1 MLDNKNALNALQRA
15 ARTVEGRV
23 YVYRED
29 GTLAHTFRHDDI
41 LKEFTVERTGDNSK
55 FFGYG
60 VAHKANIKV
69 IDKERKLSL
78 NTSNKMYP
86 YFVNRSTGTPSSVFP
101 YPYMDITEVN
111 RDENTN
117 ALSITCYDRLHKA
130 AAHKVS
136 ELTIAAP
143 YTMKQFVNEC
153 ANLLGL
159 TGALLINITDEEFAL
174 SYEEGANFEGT
185 ETIRDALNAA
195 AEATQS
201 IYYIDKNNKLV
212 FKRLDMN
219 GNAALT
225 IRKDDYINLDS
236 KTNRR
241 LAKIVS
247 ATELGDNIAVELEE
261 SGTTQYIR
269 NNPFWDLREDR
280 TDLLENALA
289 AIGGFTI
296 NQFECDWRGNYLLE
310 IGDKID
316 FVLKD
321 DSVATSY
328 LLDDTLTYNGFLS
341 QKTKW
346 EYIEN
351 ENETADNPTSLG
363 ELINQTFAKVDKANK
378 QVTILASEVSD
389 KVEAIAQLQLDT
401 EKIFA
406 SVQRIEDT
414 TNANT
419 ESLNEEISTINKKL
433 DATITPE
440 EVELKIQSEVTN
452 GVEKVVTSTGYR
464 LDNEGLTIDRS
475 DSPMKTTVS
484 EDGVAVQR
492 DGTEVLI
499 ANNEGVKAEDLH
511 ATTYLIIGN
520 TSRFE
525 DYTINNKKRTGC
537 FWIGGDN

>member
-1 MLDNKNALNALQRA
+1 MIDNINALTALQRA

-23 YVYRED
+23 TVYNED
-29 GTLAHTFRHDDI
+29 GTVAYTFRSDDY
-41 LKEFTVERTGDNSK
+41 LKEFTIERTGDNSK

-60 VAHKANIKV
+60 VAQKVNVKV
-69 IDKERKLSL
+69 IDKNRQFVL
-78 NTSNKMYP
+78 NTSKRIYPFHIDRSAGVVGVYP
-86 YFVNRSTGTPSSVFP
+86 YA
-101 YPYMDITEVN
+101 YMDITEVN

-117 ALSITCYDRLHKA
+117 ELSITCYDRLHKA
-130 AAHKVS
+130 AAHTVS

-143 YTMKQFVNEC
+143 YTIKDFVSSC
-153 ANLLGL
+153 ASFLGL
-159 TGALLINITDEEFAL
+159 TGVSLVNVTNEDFAL
-174 SYEEGANFEGT
+174 SYDEGANFEGT
-185 ETIRDALNAA
+185 ETIREALNAA
-195 AEATQS
+195 AEATQT
-201 IYYIDKNNKLV
+201 IYYIMNNVLV

-219 GNAALT
+219 SNAALT

-280 TDLLENALA
+280 ADLLENALA

-341 QKTKW
+341 QKTQW
-346 EYIEN
+346 SYTEN

-378 QVTILASEVSD
+378 TVTILASEVSD

-406 SVQRIEDT
+406 SVQQIEET
-414 TNANT
+414 TNANA
-419 ESLNEEISTINKKL
+419 ESLGEEISTINKKL

-440 EVELKIQSEVTN
+440 EVDLKIQSEVTN